1 MLTMR
6 FSRWLALVEKHLKP
20 ELSTTEL
27 DEAIRCY
34 YDGWTADDFAFEIT
48 DQREREFKALRR
60 QMAAQY
66 ADARLH

>member
-20 ELSTTEL
+20 ELSRAEL

-34 YDGWTADDFAFEIT
+34 GDGWTADDFAFEIT
-48 DQREREFKALRR
+48 DQREREFKARGDH
-60 QMAAQY
+60 MAAAY